1 MDNQQRFE
9 LLSAY
14 LDQELSPEETKKV
27 EQWLKEDEKAQRTY
41 QNLLQLRY
49 CLREIPVP
57 SSQLPADVLSRKVTA
72 KAHLQRMRQVLLWG
86 GGTIAALFVAIIA
99 GMLSTMNSP
108 LPRLAKSDQARL
120 SSSSLMITVDQ
131 PILEIP
137 AAPVSDAASSETEQ
151 PSSPSS
157 PTP

>member
-27 EQWLKEDEKAQRTY
+27 ERWLKEDHKARQTY

-49 CLREIPVP
+49 YLREIPVP
-57 SSQLPADVLSRKVTA
+57 SSQVPAEVLSRKVTA
-72 KAHLQRMRQVLLWG
+72 KAHSQRMRQVLLWG
-86 GGTIAALFVAIIA
+86 GGAVAALFVAIIA
-99 GMLSTMNSP
+99 GTLSTIHSP
-108 LPRLAKSDQARL
+108 FPRLAKSDQARI
-120 SSSSLMITVDQ
+120 SSNSLMIAVDQ

-137 AAPVSDAASSETEQ
+137 ATSEATSSETKQ
-151 PSSPSS
+151 SSSSSS